1 MKNSKEKTNKPP
13 FDFRTLFSNNKF
25 VFAFSLII
33 AFGLWLWVSVEKSP
47 VVENVIV
54 SVPVQIDLENSVPEQ
69 LGLEIF
75 GDNSFTVDVTVTGKK
90 FIVSSLTADDIKVTA
105 QTNYVDSSGNKSL
118 LLKASQNSSQDFEIV
133 SLSQNYISVFFDTY
147 KEAEFAVEPNIV
159 NPSVIEGCFL
169 GNVVFSKSTVTVSGP
184 SSEVNKITGVAAT
197 AEITEQLSA
206 TTTVTPDIELL
217 GAEKSELSNVTV
229 NTGDA
234 GITMTIPVLKEVTL
248 PTTVTFKNAPANYL
262 ASSINKTVYPS
273 TIKVG
278 IPIEKIDTVKEISV
292 GTVDFN
298 DIDAGNNVFT
308 FNAQDIPDYYVTDS
322 AKTFKVNVYI
332 SDVTST
338 VLSVPVQNFTVNPK
352 EGYTAAVNTKVI
364 QNVKIL
370 GPESVIGTLTSD
382 SIAVEID
389 LSNADAAE
397 GTFNVP
403 VKIVINDNTSCWANG
418 SYTVN
423 VTLTKS

>member
-1 MKNSKEKTNKPP
+1 MKNSKEKKEKPSINL
-13 FDFRTLFSNNKF
+13 RSLFSNNKF
-25 VFAFSLII
+25 VFVFSLII

-69 LGLEIF
+69 LGLKIF
-75 GDNSFTVDVTVTGKK
+75 GDKTYTVDVTVSGKK

-118 LLKASQNSSQDFEIV
+118 LLKASQNSSKDFEIV

-159 NPSVIEGCFL
+159 NPSVIDGCFL
-169 GNVVFSKSTVTVSGP
+169 GNIVFSKSTVTVSGP
-184 SSEVNKITGVAAT
+184 SSEVNRITGVAAT
-197 AEITEQLSA
+197 ATINEQLSS
-206 TTTVTPDIELL
+206 TTTVTPVIELL
-217 GAEKSELSNVTV
+217 GAQKSELSNVTV
-229 NTGDA
+229 DTGDN

-248 PTTVTFKNAPANYL
+248 PTTVTLKNAPANYL

-278 IPIEKIDTVKEISV
+278 IPVEKIDTIKEISV

-308 FNAQDIPDYYVTDS
+308 FKAQDIPDYFVTDT
-322 AKTFKVNVYI
+322 AKSFKVNVYI
-332 SDVTST
+332 SDVTSA
-338 VLSVPVQNFTVNPK
+338 VFAVPMQNVTVNPK
-352 EGYTAAVNTKVI
+352 EGYNATVNTKVI

-370 GPESVIGTLTSD
+370 GPESVISTLTSD
-382 SIAVEID
+382 SFVVEID
-389 LSNADAAE
+389 LSNIDAEE
-397 GTFNVP
+397 GTVNVP
-403 VKIVINDNTSCWANG
+403 VKIVIKDNTSCWANG
-418 SYTVN
+418 SYTAN
-423 VTLTKS
+423 VTLTKA

>member
-1 MKNSKEKTNKPP
+1 MKNSKEKKDKPSVS
-13 FDFRTLFSNNKF
+13 FRTLFSNNKF
-25 VFAFSLII
+25 VFAFSLIM
-33 AFGLWLWVSVEKSP
+33 AFCLWLWVSVEKSP

-69 LGLEIF
+69 LGLKIF
-75 GDNSFTVDVTVTGKK
+75 GDKNYTVDVTVTGKK
-90 FIVSSLTADDIKVTA
+90 FIVSSLTAEDLKVTA

-118 LLKASQNSSQDFEIV
+118 LLKASQNSSKDFEIV

-147 KEAEFAVEPNIV
+147 KETEFAVEPNIV
-159 NPSVIEGCFL
+159 NPSVIDGCFL

-184 SSEVNKITGVAAT
+184 LSEVNRITGVAAT
-197 AEITEQLSA
+197 AVITEPLSS
-206 TTTVTPDIELL
+206 TTTVTPSIELL
-217 GAEKSELSNVTV
+217 GAEKSELSNVTID
-229 NTGDA
+229 TGEA

-248 PTTVTFKNAPANYL
+248 PTTVTLKNAPANYL

-278 IPIEKIDTVKEISV
+278 IPIEKIDTVNEISV

-308 FNAQDIPDYYVTDS
+308 FKSQDIPDYYVTDS
-322 AKTFKVNVYI
+322 AKSFKVNVYI
-332 SDVTST
+332 SDVTSSVFT
-338 VLSVPVQNFTVNPK
+338 VPIQNVTVNPK
-352 EGYTAAVNTKVI
+352 EGYNAAVNTKAI

-370 GPESVIGTLTSD
+370 GPESVVGTLTSD
-382 SIAVEID
+382 SFVVEID
-389 LSNADAAE
+389 LSNMDAEE

-403 VKIVINDNTSCWANG
+403 VKIVIKDNTSCWANG
-418 SYTVN
+418 SYTAN
-423 VTLTKS
+423 VTLTKA